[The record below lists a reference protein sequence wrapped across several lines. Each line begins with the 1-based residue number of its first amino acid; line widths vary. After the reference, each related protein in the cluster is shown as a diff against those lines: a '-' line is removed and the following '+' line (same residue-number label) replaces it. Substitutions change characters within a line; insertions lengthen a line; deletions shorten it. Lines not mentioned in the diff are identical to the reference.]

1 MTEKSTS
8 KSFHMGFPDLIRVSL
23 GTAIVLG
30 LLDSKLDAEPTTAYL
45 MTYKLGKCL
54 ANCGFC
60 PQAKASKSDSELLS
74 RVSWPT
80 FPTLSA
86 LTALSNTVKERK
98 FRRICIQALTYPEVF
113 SHLEA
118 LVKEIKKRSVIPVS
132 ISCQP
137 INTQNIE
144 LLKKAGVDTIGI
156 PLDAA
161 TEAIFDITKGKG
173 TGNLYNWKN
182 QFLLLKEAIAVF
194 GKGNVST
201 HVIIGLGE
209 TEKEAA
215 QVFQRCVDMGVLPG
229 LFAFTPIRGTT
240 LENNSPPE
248 LESYRRLQLARYL
261 ISQTKSEIE
270 DIQFDVDGKITSY
283 GLNNEVLDPI
293 VESGLPFQTSGC
305 PDCNRPYYNEKPSG
319 PIYNYPK
326 RLKKEEIARIKKQLI

>member
-118 LVKEIKKRSVIPVS
+118 LVKEIKKRSVIPVY

-326 RLKKEEIARIKKQLI
+326 KLKKEEIAKIKKQLS